1 MGALF
6 ASLDLLLLLSLH
18 HSLIQVIF
26 ERRRP
31 PVVSAA
37 NAAGPLSSPNVQFEI
52 PVKVPQKF
60 AQIIYGTR
68 KKDPKSEENLIA

>member
-18 HSLIQVIF
+18 HSLVQVIF

-37 NAAGPLSSPNVQFEI
+37 NAAGPLSSPNVQFGNSRKSSA
-52 PVKVPQKF
+52 KVCSNLLQN
-60 AQIIYGTR
+60 R
-68 KKDPKSEENLIA
+68 KKFPKSVEKLVA